1 MPPTQVAG
9 CYPSQY
15 ESRLTLKD
23 GRQVFLRPI
32 LGTDRDRIVDLF
44 NRISPESLYM
54 RFLKHYRVLPE
65 DMLYHFT
72 HLDYVDRFALVA
84 VVEEEGDDAI
94 IAVARYA
101 HEPREDLTDLA
112 IVVRDDWQNLGLG
125 KSLLIRIVDAGR
137 EHGINRFVSMMDPG
151 NTMIRQT
158 LSRLGYEVSYS
169 LRNGVFQVEIVV

>member
-1 MPPTQVAG
+1 MSTQVAG

-23 GRQVFLRPI
+23 GRHVFLRPI
-32 LGTDRDRIVDLF
+32 LRTDRDLIFNLF

-72 HLDYVDRFALVA
+72 HLDYASRFALVA
-84 VVEEEGDDAI
+84 VVDEGGKDAI
-94 IAVARYA
+94 IAVGRYA
-101 HEPREDLTDLA
+101 HDPQEDLTDLA

-125 KSLLIRIVDAGR
+125 KSLLMKIIDVGK
-137 EHGINRFVSMMDPG
+137 EHGFRRFVSMMDPG
-151 NTMIRQT
+151 NTVIRQT
-158 LSRLGYEVSYS
+158 LSRLGYEVDYS
-169 LRNGVFQVEIVV
+169 LQNGVFQVEIVV